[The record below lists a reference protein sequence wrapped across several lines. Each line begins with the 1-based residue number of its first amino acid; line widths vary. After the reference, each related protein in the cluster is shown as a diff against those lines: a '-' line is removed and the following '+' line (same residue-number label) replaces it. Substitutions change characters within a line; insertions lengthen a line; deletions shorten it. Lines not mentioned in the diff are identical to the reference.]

1 MAATRALAVPSPRR
15 AELRVPLRYWHVGIA
30 ATAVLLGVAAAFQPL
45 IAVAAMV
52 GLLVLP
58 IVLVRPIVG
67 LAVLVFLSFL
77 ESYSAMTGFLTLT
90 KIVGVTL
97 VIAWFAIVATRRAED
112 ERDGMLSREPLL
124 GAALLLFTAWAAM
137 SLVWAESPDA
147 AQTSVLRFAQ
157 NFVLFPIM
165 LVAIRA
171 PRHALWIVATFVAGA
186 LAAVALG
193 FSAGTL
199 ADPDAQG
206 RLKGAGLNPN
216 QLGSYLAAAAIITG
230 VLAANRRWSALARCA
245 LLATAGIALISV
257 LLTLSRGALVGLG
270 AALLLAPIVIG
281 RGRRVGALALIVAAI
296 VGGVGWYA
304 AVAPAS
310 AVDRITHPSRNGG
323 SGRENLWLVGWRMV
337 EDKPIVGVGA
347 GNYPVSSIHYV
358 LRPGFAPGDAASI
371 VDRKKVA
378 HNIYL
383 TVLSELGAVGLAL
396 FMAILL
402 ACLRSALRAARK
414 FAAQGELVMELLA
427 RGLFLAL
434 VNLLVAGFFSSSI
447 YIKQLWVL
455 LAAGPALLALAE
467 RADRASFW
475 RRPGSRDARV

>member
-1 MAATRALAVPSPRR
+1 MAATRTVVVPSPPRVG
-15 AELRVPLRYWHVGIA
+15 LRVSLRHWHVGIA
-30 ATAVLLGVAAAFQPL
+30 ATAVLLGVTAAYQPL
-45 IAVAAMV
+45 VAVAAMV
-52 GLLVLP
+52 GLLLLP

-77 ESYSAMTGFLTLT
+77 ESYSAMTGFVTLT
-90 KIVGVTL
+90 KIVGAVL
-97 VIAWFAIVATRRAED
+97 VLAWFAIVATRRAED
-112 ERDGMLSREPLL
+112 ERQGMLSREPFL

-137 SLVWAESPDA
+137 SLMWAESPDA

-157 NFVLFPIM
+157 NFVLFPIL
-165 LVAIRA
+165 LVAIRT
-171 PRHALWIVATFVAGA
+171 PRHAAWVVGAFVAGA
-186 LAAVALG
+186 LVAVALG

-199 ADPDAQG
+199 GDPEAQG

-216 QLGSYLAAAAIITG
+216 QLGSYLAAAAILTG
-230 VLAANRRWSALARCA
+230 ALAANRRWSPLARCA
-245 LLATAGIALISV
+245 MLTTAGIALVSV
-257 LLTLSRGALVGLG
+257 LLTLSRGALVGLA

-281 RGRRVGALALIVAAI
+281 RGRRLGALTLIVAAI
-296 VGGVGWYA
+296 IGAVGWYA

-337 EDKPIVGVGA
+337 KDNPVVGVGA

-383 TVLSELGAVGLAL
+383 TVLSELGAVGLTL
-396 FMAILL
+396 FAAILL
-402 ACLRSALRAARK
+402 GCLHSALRAARK
-414 FAAQGELVMELLA
+414 FAARGELAMDLLS

-434 VNLLVAGFFSSSI
+434 VNMLVAGFFSSSI

-455 LAAGPALLALAE
+455 LAAGPALLAIAE
-467 RADRASFW
+467 RAEGTSLW
-475 RRPGSRDARV
+475 RRFGSRARV